1 MNITSILLTDVQGLG
16 LTIAVVGFGIVIIAL
31 SVLVLVFLYAP
42 KLMKIRRPCRRSKD
56 DCRDGEEEEVQLE
69 GNVNAAIALAIH
81 MYLNEAHDEESNIV
95 TIKRVRR
102 SYSPW
107 SSKIYGVYDRWAR

>member
-1 MNITSILLTDVQGLG
+1 MNIASILLTDVQGLG
-16 LTIAVVGFGIVIIAL
+16 LTIAVVGFGIVVTAL
-31 SVLVLVFLYAP
+31 SLLVLVFLNAP
-42 KLMKIRRPCRRSKD
+42 KLLKLKGFRRKKG
-56 DCRDGEEEEVQLE
+56 DGSDEHEEEVHLE

-81 MYLNEAHDEESNIV
+81 MYLNEAHDEESNVV

-102 SYSPW
+102 RYSPW